1 MKDNYTEEQIER
13 IVRMADWYNKT
24 PDDIRNY
31 LDEYY
36 TSNFEQAMDSIN
48 ESLSEREDEMNAEGE
63 IMDNDNYDNWF

>member
-1 MKDNYTEEQIER
+1 MKDNYTEDQIER

>member
-1 MKDNYTEEQIER
+1 MKNNYTEEQIER